1 MHMVYIQRYMQ
12 ISTPL
17 SPPAKVGEPVES
29 SYCSKSLKSLGP
41 RQCSWAFE
49 PRKLSQFRFC
59 FIFFFA
65 FFGFN
70 CLAKNAENE
79 QAGLHR
85 QQVFL
90 ALSNK
95 CIGQGAWPQGGGSL
109 HSCWNKSHRLGQTT
123 TQLTVHTIKLNGRI
137 CFQIEQLRNDLAT
150 FLALEFLCDDGG
162 RYGDSN

>member
-59 FIFFFA
+59 FIFF
-65 FFGFN
+65 
-70 CLAKNAENE
+70 L
-79 QAGLHR
+79 L
-85 QQVFL
+85 FL
-90 ALSNK
+90 DL
-95 CIGQGAWPQGGGSL
+95 IAWPKMPKMNRRAYTDNKFSWHYLTNVSGRGRGRGGGSL
-109 HSCWNKSHRLGQTT
+109 HSCWNKRHRLGQTT